1 MSFRV
6 FARRAI
12 AATACA
18 GVGAAAYPF
27 VSAPFPR
34 ALQESNALVER
45 ERLVVLGSGWGAV
58 ALLKNIDPTLYDVS
72 VVSPRNFF
80 LNTPLLPG
88 VTVGTVEARSLIEPV
103 RALLL
108 RRDAAHGSVRAHAQ
122 GGARERGAGRG
133 AAQWLKSTSAECTH
147 GG

>member
-103 RALLL
+103 RALLPGKPG
-108 RRDAAHGSVRAHAQ
+108 DASFFEAAAIAVDPVARTVRCKD
-122 GGARERGAGRG
+122 ESEIT
-133 AAQWLKSTSAECTH
+133 AANP
-147 GG
+147 

>member
-34 ALQESNALVER
+34 ALNEESNASPR

-72 VVSPRNFF
+72 VVSPRNFLAF
-80 LNTPLLPG
+80 LAGSPT
-88 VTVGTVEARSLIEPV
+88 SK
-103 RALLL
+103 
-108 RRDAAHGSVRAHAQ
+108 AHGPNLCGASRGSTVPSAFTSPRSVHEHAP
-122 GGARERGAGRG
+122 GAGFG
-133 AAQWLKSTSAECTH
+133 
-147 GG
+147 